1 MNRELVKLKLS
12 LDDIFSG
19 HIDLTMLGGMQVSQF
34 GDLANW
40 MIPVS
45 QTTSKCA
52 RFHLS
57 WCVLFRERW

>member
-1 MNRELVKLKLS
+1 MNRALVELKLS

-45 QTTSKCA
+45 QTTS

-57 WCVLFRERW
+57 WCALFRERW